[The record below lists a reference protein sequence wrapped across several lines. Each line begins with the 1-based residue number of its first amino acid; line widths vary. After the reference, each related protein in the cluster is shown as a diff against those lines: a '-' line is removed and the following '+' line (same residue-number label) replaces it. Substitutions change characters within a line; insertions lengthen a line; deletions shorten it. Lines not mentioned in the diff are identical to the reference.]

1 MKKVILILAMSL
13 CVISAFSG
21 VKVTISDG
29 ISNQTV
35 KSKMERLAS
44 EMLTE
49 VTDAQSQGRKL
60 DLEHMNVDNTVRQSM
75 GMLWATC
82 PFRCTDTDIVEH
94 CIQTGTGY
102 QIRNL
107 PLMMIPK
114 QKGVI
119 KQDYQEAVISFD
131 RNGNVESFY
140 LSIANHLYQKVIS
153 ENNEITDLRRRQI
166 ILDYVEHFRT
176 AYNQKDIVFLEQVYS
191 EDALII
197 TGRVIKQQKDNMK
210 LPDKVVYN
218 KQSKQQYISKL
229 RSIFKNNQN
238 INVTFSD
245 IKLIRHPTNPN
256 FYGVTLRQGWST
268 DKYSDDGYL
277 FLLWDFTDE
286 SKPQIHVRTWQP
298 SEYNG
303 KEIPE
308 DEIFTL
314 GDFDI

>member
-1 MKKVILILAMSL
+1 MKKTILTLATLL
-13 CVISAFSG
+13 CFISAFAG
-21 VKVTISDG
+21 VKVIISDG
-29 ISNQTV
+29 ISNQKL
-35 KSKMERLAS
+35 KSKMERLSS
-44 EMLTE
+44 EILTE

-82 PFRCTDTDIVEH
+82 PFKCTDSEIVEH

-107 PLMMIPK
+107 PLMMIPN
-114 QKGVI
+114 QKGVM

-131 RNGNVESFY
+131 RNGDVESFY
-140 LSIANHLYQKVIS
+140 LSIANNLYQKVIS
-153 ENNEITDLRRRQI
+153 ENNEITDLRRRQM
-166 ILDYVEHFRT
+166 ILDYVEHFKT
-176 AYNQKDIVFLEQVYS
+176 AYNQRDIDFLEQVYS

-197 TGRVIKQQKDNMK
+197 TGRVVKQQKDNMK

-218 KQSKQQYISKL
+218 KQSKQQYIAKL

-238 INVTFSD
+238 IHVTFSD
-245 IKLIRHPTNPN
+245 IDLLRHPTNPN

-303 KEIPE
+303 KQIPE
-308 DEIFTL
+308 EEIFTL